1 MARIHVHVSG
11 IVQGV
16 GYRPFVWK
24 LATSLGLAGWVK
36 NSSDGVHIEAK
47 GDPAALD
54 RLVLTLSTQH
64 PAAARVDTVHVD
76 SLDSRLMK

>member
-54 RLVLTLSTQH
+54 RFVLTL
-64 PAAARVDTVHVD
+64 TVQTRTERPC
-76 SLDSRLMK
+76 SRYAQVAVTVA